1 MAKFEIKKID
11 INSINGGNQYEI
23 GQSPTVDTFN
33 KPIEASAYAQE
44 VADRAISKADI
55 ALQKVNDSEI
65 GEVTLSAYPIGSIYM
80 STNSTSPAE
89 LFGGTWEK
97 IEDRFLLGS
106 GTRAVGAKGGK
117 ERYHF
122 IAAIGAYNDTV
133 NALTYAATIAP
144 TLKTSLYPYGL
155 KTTADNTAK
164 SKINHGTMVVE
175 EDTSND
181 QYTTIM
187 PPYEVVNIWKRLD
200 DRETL

>member
-1 MAKFEIKKID
+1 MFTPRKI
-11 INSINGGNQYEI
+11 NLNNINGGARYVDGNEVSPEAINQ
-23 GQSPTVDTFN
+23 
-33 KPIEASAYAQE
+33 PIEASAYAQE
-44 VADRAISKADI
+44 VAEL

-65 GEVTLSAYPIGSIYM
+65 GKVTLSAYPVGSIYM

-117 ERYHF
+117 SSYQLV
-122 IAAIGAYNDTV
+122 ACIGAYNSTT
-133 NALTYAATIAP
+133 NTLTYASTTAP
-144 TLKTSLYPYGL
+144 SMPTSNYAYGL
-155 KTTADNTAK
+155 YASLDNNPRAT
-164 SKINHGTMVVE
+164 INHGTMVV
-175 EDTSND
+175 DMATGSD

>member
-1 MAKFEIKKID
+1 MFTPRKI
-11 INSINGGNQYEI
+11 NLSNINGGARYVDGNEVSPEAINQ
-23 GQSPTVDTFN
+23 
-33 KPIEASAYAQE
+33 PIEASAYAQE
-44 VADRAISKADI
+44 VADRANSKADI

-65 GEVTLSAYPIGSIYM
+65 GKVTLSAYPVGSIYM

-122 IAAIGAYNDTV
+122 IAAIGAYNDTTNV
-133 NALTYAATIAP
+133 LTYAATIAP
-144 TLKTSLYPYGL
+144 TLKTSNYRYGL
-155 KTTADNTAK
+155 SATIDNNTKT
-164 SKINHGTMVVE
+164 KINHGTMVVE